1 MSDFVNAGISVGILR
16 ERFPDL
22 RAGGEG
28 ILVARCPQVHDGNME
43 GVFHA
48 VETDEGFRLEA
59 CDLGCMPVAI
69 WDSSG
74 FGRRVPGEDDDARPT
89 QQPVKERNKFIASY
103 TRFSIE
109 ELDSAP
115 PPLQYVL
122 RPQVP
127 AELVSVLS
135 APGGAGKTT
144 LMTHMVVARA
154 LNRRMFRGV
163 LPRDGESVIV
173 ATEDRKINYHHK
185 LAALRDHLG
194 HEFDSS
200 LIADRVHFFDMAGQ
214 MVRLIV
220 PDRGQQYRPSEEV
233 DELADAIQRKAPK
246 ADHVIIETISRVA
259 GGVESNESMSV
270 LVSACERLA
279 MLTKAA
285 VTLVGHVSQN
295 MARSGLA
302 DAYAARGGSSL
313 GDNARSSMVLMPLTD
328 ANREKYASGLEMTQE
343 DIEQTIVWT
352 HEKAN
357 GPLARPHLL
366 RRQMT
371 NYGPVHVDVDY
382 DRSESQEKG
391 GKKVPGR
398 KANRTYE
405 QTCKAIVDYVTAK
418 QPAAGNAVAHDLG
431 GTRGH
436 ILTAITDLIT
446 QKILG
451 RDDGGRLVVRNSS
464 SESKPNSNQGPV
476 EPPVRIPPPPLSLQR
491 GGGEVDSVPDGSGSS
506 ASVPTNRTEPKK
518 RGPF

>member
-1 MSDFVNAGISVGILR
+1 MTDQVTAGRPLAQLM
-16 ERFPDL
+16 EWFPDL
-22 RAGGEG
+22 HNGEPG
-28 ILVARCPQVHDGNME
+28 SLVARCPIVHDGDLE
-43 GVFHA
+43 GVVRV
-48 VETDEGFRLEA
+48 VETAADSGLWSGG
-59 CDLGCMPVAI
+59 CDLGCTWTALEEL
-69 WDSSG
+69 G
-74 FGRRVPGEDDDARPT
+74 LFARRVPGEDDGERPT
-89 QQPVKERNKFIASY
+89 RGPVKERNKFIESY

-122 RPQVP
+122 KPQVP
-127 AELVSVLS
+127 AVAVSVLS

-144 LMTHMVVARA
+144 LMTLMAVSRA
-154 LNRRMFRGV
+154 LNRSMFRGV
-163 LPRDGESVIV
+163 LPRDGETVIV

-220 PDRGQQYRPSEEV
+220 PDRGQQYKPSDEV

-279 MLTKAA
+279 MLVKSA

-313 GDNARSSMVLMPLTD
+313 GDNARSSMVLMPLTE

-343 DIEQTIVWT
+343 DVAQTVVWT

-357 GPLARPHLL
+357 GPIARPHLL
-366 RRQMT
+366 QRQMT
-371 NYGPVHVDVDY
+371 NYGPVLVDVDY
-382 DRSESQEKG
+382 DLSESQEK

-398 KANRTYE
+398 KANRTY
-405 QTCKAIVDYVTAK
+405 QQLCTAIVDYVKAK
-418 QPAAGNAVAHDLG
+418 GPVFGNEVWHDLG
-431 GTRGH
+431 GSKTHFGN
-436 ILTAITDLIT
+436 AVNDLIT
-446 QKILG
+446 KQKKLD
-451 RDDGGRLVVRNSS
+451 RDAESRLVLNSGSKS
-464 SESKPNSNQGPV
+464 SPTSEPV
-476 EPPVRIPPPPLSLQR
+476 PQEPPVLNPPLPQR
-491 GGGEVDSVPDGSGSS
+491 SWGERDGGIRTDGGSEPIS
-506 ASVPTNRTEPKK
+506 EPVNKNRKK
-518 RGPF
+518 GDTF

>member
-1 MSDFVNAGISVGILR
+1 MNDFVNAGISVGILR
-16 ERFPDL
+16 ERFLDL
-22 RAGGEG
+22 RTGGEG

-48 VETDEGFRLEA
+48 VEMDDGFRLEA

-69 WDSSG
+69 WESSG
-74 FGRRVPGEDDDARPT
+74 FGRRVPGEDDDAKPT

-122 RPQVP
+122 KPQVP
-127 AELVSVLS
+127 AVAVSVLS

-144 LMTHMVVARA
+144 LMTLMAVSRA
-154 LNRRMFRGV
+154 LNRSMFRGV
-163 LPRDGESVIV
+163 LPRDGETVIL
-173 ATEDRKINYHHK
+173 ATEDRKLNYHHK

-200 LIADRVHFFDMAGQ
+200 LIAERVHFFDMAGQ

-220 PDRGQQYRPSEEV
+220 PDRGQQYRPSDEV
-233 DELADAIQRKAPK
+233 DELADAILSKAPK
-246 ADHVIIETISRVA
+246 ADHIIIETISRVA

-270 LVSACERLA
+270 LVSACERLT
-279 MLTKAA
+279 MLVKAA

-343 DIEQTIVWT
+343 DVEQTVVWT

-357 GPLARPHLL
+357 GPIARPHLL

-371 NYGPVHVDVDY
+371 NYGPVLVDVDY
-382 DRSESQEKG
+382 DRAESTEK

-436 ILTAITDLIT
+436 ILTAITDLVT
-446 QKILG
+446 QQILG
-451 RDDGGRLVVRNSS
+451 RDEGGRLVVRITS
-464 SESKPNSNQGPV
+464 SESKSNSNRDPA
-476 EPPVRIPPPPLSLQR
+476 EPPVRIPPLPLSLQR
-491 GGGEVDSVPDGSGSS
+491 GRGTGDSVPDGSGSS
-506 ASVPTNRTEPKK
+506 ASVPTNRTVPKDK
-518 RGPF
+518 GPF